1 MRGSC
6 CGVTGGAPLI
16 LSGRRVRVIVV
27 VEGPGAAGKT
37 SWCRRQVGR
46 YVADSPATGNE
57 PVDGPA
63 LARHWVRAG
72 MRRWAE
78 AERLERADGV
88 AFCDTDPVRLHL
100 SWGMAA
106 LGLAPRAQFD
116 RELAVAREAFGTGRL
131 GLADA
136 VLVGLPEPEILQRR
150 RDEAPDRPRAVAT
163 GVQLREPLR
172 QWYAALD
179 RLDPGRV
186 IWELPADGVP
196 KLPAPRAERTGVDL
210 LDALVAALPP
220 LRPSVTEP

>member
-1 MRGSC
+1 M
-6 CGVTGGAPLI
+6 
-16 LSGRRVRVIVV
+16 IVV
-27 VEGPGAAGKT
+27 VEGPAGAGKT

-46 YVADSPATGNE
+46 YVADAPPTGRE
-57 PVDGPA
+57 PVDGPE

-78 AERLERADGV
+78 ACEAEHADGV
-88 AFCDTDPVRLHL
+88 AFCDTDPVRLHH
-100 SWGMAA
+100 SWGRAA

-116 RELAVAREAFGTGRL
+116 RELAVAREAFATGRL

-136 VLVGLPEPEILQRR
+136 VLVGLPDAETLRR
-150 RDEAPDRPRAVAT
+150 RRAGDPDRRRAAEV
-163 GVQLREPLR
+163 VQLREPLR
-172 QWYAALD
+172 QWYEAVD

-196 KLPAPRAERTGVDL
+196 KLPEPRAERTGAAL

-220 LRPSVTEP
+220 LRPVVTEP